1 MSGNYTVRQR
11 AKDDVMS
18 IWFYTV
24 ERWGTER
31 ANSYLRKIRDKFEWL
46 AENPRAG
53 TQRKDVDPELYATP
67 VGMHIVLYDIVN
79 NQPDIVAVIHQS
91 ADIKRKLRQQE

>member
-1 MSGNYTVRQR
+1 M
-11 AKDDVMS
+11 
-18 IWFYTV
+18 
-24 ERWGTER
+24 
-31 ANSYLRKIRDKFEWL
+31 

-53 TQRKDVDPELYATP
+53 TQRKAVDPELYATP

-91 ADIKRKLRQQE
+91 ADIKRKLRE